1 LSFADTS
8 SVLDLN
14 ADGNAAKTVTV
25 DPADIN
31 FVATVTGE
39 TTANIV
45 TTLRVNTTDDFTA
58 FTPTDVDTV
67 VMVGTAAD
75 QNLILDGADFGAN
88 QYTTVTGSGDD
99 NLTLGTGVDSDLS
112 NATISGFDTIDASA
126 VAGNNLT
133 IGANISGTVTVI
145 GAAAT
150 DLTIAETGDY
160 TNLSI
165 TAGDF
170 DNLTLT
176 GGITAT
182 VDEATLAG
190 AFTSIDSDN
199 ATDANL
205 TINMVG
211 TTFSLAGIG
220 IGQTFDV
227 DTTITGTAGNDIIT
241 AADNKSAGS
250 AMTIDSG
257 TGTDQVRLDNE
268 SGNAGDL
275 MVLADAVSISNHDA
289 SNDQVAIE
297 GGSVT
302 FNSVATKTTG
312 AVNQT
317 TDGFVFISNGTV
329 NDFTNITQVGAAIG
343 TLAGMAAGEE
353 MVYAIPNNTGTQVGI
368 YYVMEDG
375 TAVLTVDAADT
386 VTLVAVVTVTNG
398 TFDVSDIAIY

>member
-1 LSFADTS
+1 
-8 SVLDLN
+8 
-14 ADGNAAKTVTV
+14 
-25 DPADIN
+25 
-31 FVATVTGE
+31 
-39 TTANIV
+39 
-45 TTLRVNTTDDFTA
+45 
-58 FTPTDVDTV
+58 
-67 VMVGTAAD
+67 MVGTAAD
-75 QNLILDGADFGAN
+75 QNLTLDGADFSAT

-112 NATISGFDTIDASA
+112 NATISGFDTIDASL

-145 GAAAT
+145 GDATT

-211 TTFSLAGIG
+211 TTLSLAGIG

-257 TGTDQVRLDNE
+257 AGIDQVRLDNE
-268 SGNAGDL
+268 SGNGTGGL
-275 MVLADAVSISNHDA
+275 VIADAVSISHDA
-289 SNDQVAIE
+289 NNDQVAIPATFLTNDVVNNLAS
-297 GGSVT
+297 GTVT
-302 FNSVATKTTG
+302 AASH
-312 AVNQT
+312 
-317 TDGFVFISNGTV
+317 GFVFINDATV
-329 NDFTNITQVGAAIG
+329 NDFSNLAQFAAAVG
-343 TLAGMAAGEE
+343 TLTANAANQQLAF
-353 MVYAIPNNTGTQVGI
+353 AIPNNTGSQVGI
-368 YYVMEDG
+368 YVF
-375 TAVLTVDAADT
+375 VDSDNDANVGNVAND
-386 VTLVAVVTVTNG
+386 VRLVAVLDISAG
-398 TFDVSDIAIY
+398 TFNFSDIAVY